1 MATQPSD
8 TSKRTSQRTLAD
20 ELAVVAQRAQAFTN
34 ASGAA
39 IALSEGVAD
48 EIVCKA
54 RSGASAPEIG
64 AALSV
69 EGSFTGAC
77 LQSGRELRC
86 DDTETDTRVDASAV
100 RRLGIRAMVITPV
113 KEDNKPIG
121 VLAVFASTPHAFTIT
136 HVAVLKTMAD
146 QISGLLQK
154 ERRMRDEGL
163 REPLDPMSRMP
174 VGSTTISAPGP
185 VAVKPLAPVPVPVT
199 LRPVT
204 PIATR
209 VEPIRPVALAEDV
222 AIPVAIPKRE
232 EHHPEFK
239 EEAVLKTGLGTL
251 DSMAERPRL
260 GSKLPIY
267 GLLAL
272 VLAGAAGTWFY
283 VRARRA
289 NTASVQAA
297 ARPAVIAPA
306 ASDANTAVNNGATPA
321 GLAASTSSTGSAPA
335 SAPPV
340 SQPPAP
346 VASAKAPPDK
356 PDTSRRT
363 APPSTPA
370 STPATVALSSGP
382 SKIIAASAQQ
392 QPSSP
397 DIAPNLA
404 VGNSGSSA
412 LSNLARP
419 GSTVAPSASI
429 QQSELVD
436 VQLLRSVQPVYPG
449 IARARR
455 VTGQVR
461 VKLRIGKE
469 GKVIAAQFLTGP
481 EIFKDAALEAVKQW
495 QYKPATLDGK
505 PIEQET
511 EAKLNFK
518 P

>member
-8 TSKRTSQRTLAD
+8 TSKRTTQRTLAD
-20 ELAVVAQRAQAFTN
+20 ELAVIAQRAQAFTN

-39 IALSEGVAD
+39 IALSEGAAD

-69 EGSFTGAC
+69 EGSFTGVC
-77 LQSGRELRC
+77 IQSGRELRC
-86 DDTETDTRVDASAV
+86 DDTETDTRVDTGAV
-100 RRLGIRAMVITPV
+100 RRLGIRSMVITPV

-163 REPLDPMSRMP
+163 RETPDPMTRMP
-174 VGSTTISAPGP
+174 VASTPMPVPGP
-185 VAVKPLAPVPVPVT
+185 VAVKPPVPVPIPVPAPIT
-199 LRPVT
+199 VRPVV
-204 PIATR
+204 PVAAR

-222 AIPVAIPKRE
+222 AAPMAIPKRE
-232 EHHPEFK
+232 ERRPELK
-239 EEAVLKTGLGTL
+239 EEAVLKSGLGTF
-251 DSMAERPRL
+251 DSMAERPRS
-260 GSKLPIY
+260 GNMLPIY

-272 VLAGAAGTWFY
+272 VLAGSAGTWFY
-283 VRARRA
+283 LRARRA
-289 NTASVQAA
+289 NTASSQAA
-297 ARPAVIAPA
+297 SRPTVTAPV
-306 ASDANTAVNNGATPA
+306 ASDANAAANNGATPA
-321 GLAASTSSTGSAPA
+321 ASTPAASYTSSAAAP
-335 SAPPV
+335 V
-340 SQPPAP
+340 TQPPAP
-346 VASAKAPPDK
+346 VASAKALPEK
-356 PDTSRRT
+356 TDTSRRT
-363 APPSTPA
+363 APTSAPA
-370 STPATVALSSGP
+370 PAAVALSSGP
-382 SKIIAASAQQ
+382 SKINTAKAPQANSG
-392 QPSSP
+392 P

-419 GSTVAPSASI
+419 GNSVAPSASI

-436 VQLLRSVQPVYPG
+436 VQLLRTVQPVYPG

-461 VKLRIGKE
+461 VKLRISKE
-469 GKVIAAQFLTGP
+469 GKVISAQFFSGP

-505 PIEQET
+505 AIEQET

>member
-8 TSKRTSQRTLAD
+8 TSKRTPQRTLAD

-64 AALSV
+64 AAVGV

-86 DDTETDTRVDASAV
+86 DDTETDPRVDASAV

-163 REPLDPMSRMP
+163 RDPLDPMSRMP
-174 VGSTTISAPGP
+174 VASTPISAPGP
-185 VAVKPLAPVPVPVT
+185 VAVKPLAPVPAPVT

-204 PIATR
+204 PIAAR
-209 VEPIRPVALAEDV
+209 IEPIRPVALAEDV
-222 AIPVAIPKRE
+222 AIPMAIPKRE

-251 DSMAERPRL
+251 DSMAERPRS

-272 VLAGAAGTWFY
+272 VLAGAG
-283 VRARRA
+283 
-289 NTASVQAA
+289 
-297 ARPAVIAPA
+297 
-306 ASDANTAVNNGATPA
+306 
-321 GLAASTSSTGSAPA
+321 
-335 SAPPV
+335 
-340 SQPPAP
+340 
-346 VASAKAPPDK
+346 
-356 PDTSRRT
+356 
-363 APPSTPA
+363 
-370 STPATVALSSGP
+370 
-382 SKIIAASAQQ
+382 
-392 QPSSP
+392 
-397 DIAPNLA
+397 
-404 VGNSGSSA
+404 GSSCLFA
-412 LSNLARP
+412 
-419 GSTVAPSASI
+419 
-429 QQSELVD
+429 
-436 VQLLRSVQPVYPG
+436 
-449 IARARR
+449 
-455 VTGQVR
+455 
-461 VKLRIGKE
+461 
-469 GKVIAAQFLTGP
+469 
-481 EIFKDAALEAVKQW
+481 
-495 QYKPATLDGK
+495 
-505 PIEQET
+505 
-511 EAKLNFK
+511 
-518 P
+518 